1 MSNRKRTC
9 DACGH
14 IIAKPVGYTANN
26 LRLRVNGIK
35 DFEQLIEFKKYF
47 SHFIESR
54 YNKVLSLNFSEAFEK
69 MIEDHNQSND
79 IEYIKLWLLEFI
91 NSSPSSVKEIQFY
104 KYLKDEYFDINESF
118 SKFYDN
124 YANSVDSPLN
134 KNQISRALTALGLK
148 TVIMRKKHNGKW
160 CSIVMINASEDE
172 LSEIFQKNGI

>member
-26 LRLRVNGIK
+26 LCLHVNGIK

-47 SHFIESR
+47 SHFVESQH
-54 YNKVLSLNFSEAFEK
+54 NKILSFN
-69 MIEDHNQSND
+69 
-79 IEYIKLWLLEFI
+79 FI